1 MLYKKIQP
9 KSVREALSQLHLL
22 INNSRFI
29 KGTLVYLR
37 NTCGK
42 TNCKCAK
49 GEKHISLYIKQ
60 NLQGKTKM
68 TLIPKSRWE
77 DVKQMVDKYKQVIR
91 LLNTASDFEWR
102 HLKDKP

>member
-1 MLYKKIQP
+1 MLYKKQQSKP
-9 KSVREALSQLHLL
+9 VREALSQLHLL
-22 INNSRFI
+22 INNDRII

-42 TNCKCAK
+42 SNCKCAK

-60 NLQGKTKM
+60 NLKRETKI
-68 TLIPKSRWE
+68 TLIPKSRWQ
-77 DVKQMVDKYKQVIR
+77 DVKQMVDNYKKAIQ
-91 LLNTASDFEWR
+91 LLNTVSDFEWR